1 MTRLNQRIIRRL
13 HKIYNFIKYENNYV
27 EFDIQKEQELNF
39 KSIKLNRSKGLNLL
53 SFLLKKNPFLD
64 SDMNS
69 EHSIIFCSL
78 SLSTYKLKN
87 ILEIGTYDAKNAFLL
102 SEIFPKSRIDTYDL
116 KDNNDNF
123 RSSYGRDDDNKL
135 RNFINDRNRLLK
147 KKNNISFYQADSLN
161 LSINKKKYDLIWI
174 DGAHCF
180 PHVAIDIANSIRLI
194 NKNGIIMCDDVIIDA
209 AKYDQYN
216 SKDCLKTL
224 NAFKQAKI
232 INFKLL
238 YKRISKKYNSVPNQR
253 KFIAFC
259 KKI

>member
-1 MTRLNQRIIRRL
+1 MMLRMLFYYL
-13 HKIYNFIKYENNYV
+13 K
-27 EFDIQKEQELNF
+27 
-39 KSIKLNRSKGLNLL
+39 
-53 SFLLKKNPFLD
+53 FLW
-64 SDMNS
+64 
-69 EHSIIFCSL
+69 
-78 SLSTYKLKN
+78 
-87 ILEIGTYDAKNAFLL
+87 
-102 SEIFPKSRIDTYDL
+102 KSRIDTYDL

-147 KKNNISFYQADSLN
+147 KNNISFYQADSLN
-161 LSINKKKYDLIWI
+161 LSINKKKKYDLIWI

-238 YKRISKKYNSVPNQR
+238 YKRISKKYNSVLI
-253 KFIAFC
+253 KESSLLFVKKY
-259 KKI
+259 KKIWIK